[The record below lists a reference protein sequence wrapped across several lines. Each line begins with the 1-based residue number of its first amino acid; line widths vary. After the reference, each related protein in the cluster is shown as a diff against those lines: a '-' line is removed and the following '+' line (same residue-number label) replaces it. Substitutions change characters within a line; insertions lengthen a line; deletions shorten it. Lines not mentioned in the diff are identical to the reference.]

1 MIRVLGID
9 PGINITGYGVLDH
22 DGSDQSVVTFGTII
36 PPRKKSNPARLAHL
50 YAEIANLIR
59 EFSPTEIAVEEA
71 FFSKNARTAFV
82 LGQARGMALLAAA
95 RHELD
100 CYEYAPKKVKLSVV
114 GNGSASKEQVQYM
127 VKSIL
132 SLKQLSEKFDVTDA
146 LAVALCHINQLR
158 SPVK

>member
-9 PGINITGYGVLDH
+9 PGINITGYGILDH
-22 DGSDQSVVTFGTII
+22 DGSNQSVVSFGTIT
-36 PPRKKSNPARLAHL
+36 PPAREANPERLAHL
-50 YAEIANLIR
+50 YAEIVNIIR
-59 EFSPTEIAVEEA
+59 EFSPTDIAVEEA

-95 RHELD
+95 RQELK
-100 CYEYAPKKVKLSVV
+100 CFEYSPKKVKLSVV
-114 GNGSASKEQVQYM
+114 GNGKASKEQVQFM

-132 SLKQLSEKFDVTDA
+132 SLEQVPEKFDVTDA

-158 SPVK
+158 SPVP